1 MANRQMLVVVGVV
14 DAMVLDLVETLK
26 RLKMIM
32 C

>member
-14 DAMVLDLVETLK
+14 DAMVLDLVEILK